1 MLELSSLRTL
11 ATGLDHPEAVTVSPD
26 GYLYAGGEA
35 GQIYRVDPS
44 RPAGD
49 AEQVADTRG
58 MAQGIACD
66 ARSRLYVCD
75 SERHAILRVSGD
87 GVDTYCDSAGGQPLV
102 FPNYAAFD
110 RDGSLWFSDSGEESL
125 DVVEGRLIRVPA
137 GGGDGEVAEIPRLHF
152 SNGLC
157 VRPDGVVYL
166 LESFRPR
173 LHAFADGELT
183 TVAELPGVVPDGLAL
198 DQQGGLIIACYYPF
212 RLLYLRA
219 GHTVP
224 VVLLDDPM
232 GLRLQMPCN
241 VAFFGDGLTEL
252 AISALGGHNIS
263 AVTPEVPGQ
272 ALHYPTFGGPG

>member
-1 MLELSSLRTL
+1 MLDLSRLRTL
-11 ATGLDHPEAVTVSPD
+11 SSGLDHPEAVTVAPD

-35 GQIYRVDPS
+35 GQIYRIDPTGS
-44 RPAGD
+44 SVH
-49 AEQVADTRG
+49 AEQVADTGG

-66 ARSRLYVCD
+66 ARARLYVCD
-75 SERHAILRVSGD
+75 SERRAILRVSGD
-87 GVDTYCDSAGGQPLV
+87 EVAVYCDSAGGRQLV

-110 RDGSLWFSDSGEESL
+110 EDGSLWFSDSGEESL
-125 DVVEGRLIRVPA
+125 DVIDGRLIRVPV
-137 GGGDGEVAEIPRLHF
+137 GGGDGEVAEMPRLHF

-157 VRPDGVVYL
+157 IGPGGVVYL

-212 RLLYLRA
+212 RLLYLAA
-219 GHTVP
+219 GANVP

-232 GLRLQMPCN
+232 GIQLQMPCN
-241 VAFFGDGLTEL
+241 VAFFGDGLREL
-252 AISALGGHNIS
+252 AISALGGHNIT
-263 AVTPEVPGQ
+263 AVTPEVAGQ
-272 ALHYPTFGGPG
+272 ALHYPTFADLG